1 MEHREMPQSS
11 AIQTPRRWS
20 FSAAPHRTGKIRW
33 IHAVGI
39 WLSRR
44 HAYRDLNSLD
54 DRLLDDVGI
63 PREIVRQLGKP
74 PWWP

>member
-1 MEHREMPQSS
+1 MM
-11 AIQTPRRWS
+11 
-20 FSAAPHRTGKIRW
+20 GW
-33 IHAVGI
+33 IHAVWI

-44 HAYRDLNSLD
+44 HVYQDIGSLD

-63 PREIVRQLGKP
+63 SREALRQLGKP

>member
-1 MEHREMPQSS
+1 MPQSS
-11 AIQTPRRWS
+11 TIQTHWLWS
-20 FSAAPHRTGKIRW
+20 SNAAPLPTSVMGW
-33 IHAVGI
+33 IHDVCI

-44 HAYRDLNSLD
+44 HAYQDLSSLD

-63 PREIVRQLGKP
+63 PREVVRQLGKP

>member
-1 MEHREMPQSS
+1 MPQSS
-11 AIQTPRRWS
+11 IIEPHWCWS
-20 FSAAPHRTGKIRW
+20 SSAASHRTSIKGWIR
-33 IHAVGI
+33 AVWI
-39 WLSRR
+39 WLARR

-63 PREIVRQLGKP
+63 PREVVRQLGKP

>member
-1 MEHREMPQSS
+1 MPQSPT
-11 AIQTPRRWS
+11 IQTHWRWRS
-20 FSAAPHRTGKIRW
+20 SAAQTRGSITAWIR
-33 IHAVGI
+33 AVWI

-44 HAYRDLNSLD
+44 HAYQDLTSLD

-63 PREIVRQLGKP
+63 PREVVRQLGKP

>member
-1 MEHREMPQSS
+1 MLQSS
-11 AIQTPRRWS
+11 AIQTHRRWGS
-20 FSAAPHRTGKIRW
+20 SAAPHRTGIMGW

-44 HAYRDLNSLD
+44 HAYRDLDSLD

-63 PREIVRQLGKP
+63 PREIVRQLSKP

>member
-1 MEHREMPQSS
+1 MPQSS
-11 AIQTPRRWS
+11 TIQTHWRWS
-20 FSAAPHRTGKIRW
+20 SSAASHRASVIMGW
-33 IHAVGI
+33 IHAVWI

-63 PREIVRQLGKP
+63 PREVVRQLGKP

>member
-1 MEHREMPQSS
+1 MPQSS
-11 AIQTPRRWS
+11 AIQTHRRWS
-20 FSAAPHRTGKIRW
+20 SSAAPHRTGIMRW
-33 IHAVGI
+33 IDTVWI

-74 PWWP
+74 LWWP

>member
-1 MEHREMPQSS
+1 MPQSS
-11 AIQTPRRWS
+11 TIQTHWRWS
-20 FSAAPHRTGKIRW
+20 SSAAPHRTSIIRW
-33 IHAVGI
+33 IHAAWI

-74 PWWP
+74 PWRP

>member
-1 MEHREMPQSS
+1 MPQSS
-11 AIQTPRRWS
+11 PVQTHWHS
-20 FSAAPHRTGKIRW
+20 SAAPQRTSIMNW
-33 IHAVGI
+33 IQVVSI

-44 HAYRDLNSLD
+44 RAYQDLSSLE

-63 PREIVRQLGKP
+63 PREVVRQLGKP

>member
-1 MEHREMPQSS
+1 MPQSS
-11 AIQTPRRWS
+11 AIQTHRRWS
-20 FSAAPHRTGKIRW
+20 SCAAPYRTSIMRW
-33 IHAVGI
+33 IHAVWI

-44 HAYRDLNSLD
+44 HAYLDLDSLD